1 VTERAGWA
9 GKPPSPPPARPKGRG
24 LRPHARPRALG
35 TQLIGDSV
43 PDAALSVY
51 LQQQHMPHAG
61 PAVCACAR
69 VCARVRVWVWWRVL
83 YAQFQYQGIW
93 GFPSAA
99 SMSGS
104 LLLVDVWAA
113 CLDRV
118 RRVDM
123 CVVRWTEAALS
134 EPYWQSVQ

>member
-1 VTERAGWA
+1 
-9 GKPPSPPPARPKGRG
+9 
-24 LRPHARPRALG
+24 
-35 TQLIGDSV
+35 
-43 PDAALSVY
+43 
-51 LQQQHMPHAG
+51 MPHAG

-69 VCARVRVWVWWRVL
+69 VCDRVRVWVWWRVL

-134 EPYWQSVQ
+134 EPYWQSVQGERSSDVVASLPVGPGLVRVRSDVVGAVMPWA